1 MNYNIRGNFSFPSSG
16 LEKREFK
23 GGRFKVGRI
32 CLETTF
38 CFCSCISCISWF
50 KYFSRF
56 IAVGLTK
63 KNGFPLRLSEECC
76 HSFSDVGKVSL
87 VPACPAWDG
96 G

>member
-1 MNYNIRGNFSFPSSG
+1 MGFPKY
-16 LEKREFK
+16 LQ
-23 GGRFKVGRI
+23 VGRI

-76 HSFSDVGKVSL
+76 HSFSDVGKFLWFRL
-87 VPACPAWDG
+87 VRLGMGDEG
-96 G
+96 GRDKRGHW